1 MSQPVKL
8 SSYQLRLANNTK
20 YGITPPQKKQTT
32 VSNPSNTPVIDILKT
47 PSITNSNTSNTS
59 INQPGIFQILNTSS
73 IVNLEPSTNLINQ
86 PKGLFDDLIRTSNNS
101 NIQPN
106 NMYIPN
112 NISNNA
118 SDSKTNNVVTTQEP
132 KKSYASYIVGFVIIY
147 LVFLRK
153 K

>member
-1 MSQPVKL
+1 MPPPGKL
-8 SSYQLRLANNTK
+8 TPHQIIVARNLK
-20 YGITPPQKKQTT
+20 DGIVPPQKQPIIN
-32 VSNPSNTPVIDILKT
+32 NPINTPIIDILKT
-47 PSITNSNTSNTS
+47 PSITSNSNSNT
-59 INQPGIFQILNTSS
+59 
-73 IVNLEPSTNLINQ
+73 LINQ
-86 PKGLFDDLIRTSNNS
+86 PTGLFDNIKNSNN

-118 SDSKTNNVVTTQEP
+118 SDSKTNTVVTTQEP
-132 KKSYASYIVGFVIIY
+132 KKSYTSYIVGFVIIY